1 MYSKMI
7 RPNHFSVCDCECNIY
22 RLMNVIAQMCVY
34 IYIYINY
41 CHHHPLSVQQ
51 EMKEKWFRKK
61 NSLFIPCSG
70 ASWDWSFSIV
80 LGFVCPG
87 TGFWSF
93 SITFNF
99 MMPAGAK
106 SKKKKKGVHDL
117 SNKIS
122 STKKERK
129 KEDRVYHIEIFV
141 PVRTAWLEDWEM
153 SGKRVWSNFRLS
165 FFVLFL
171 SLPL

>member
-22 RLMNVIAQMCVY
+22 RLMNVIAQMC
-34 IYIYINY
+34 IYIYILIIVIIIHYQYNKKWKKSDFVRRTRY
-41 CHHHPLSVQQ
+41 LYLALEPVEIDLFPLFLDLYAL
-51 EMKEKWFRKK
+51 E
-61 NSLFIPCSG
+61 
-70 ASWDWSFSIV
+70 
-80 LGFVCPG
+80 LGFDRFPSLSTLWCLRVL
-87 TGFWSF
+87 
-93 SITFNF
+93 NQ
-99 MMPAGAK
+99 
-106 SKKKKKGVHDL
+106 KKKKKGVHDL